1 MSSTAGPGAL
11 YVGLTPMN
19 HERAIARATP
29 ISESHVTA
37 ALRAGGGRSARRG
50 LLSRLLVITA
60 AASTLAGCGT
70 KTVETSKCYFA
81 GQSTSPEGA
90 KSGPAL
96 PCLGKGDARLP
107 ALLDDSCQK
116 LVEVTGDPTE
126 RPASGTLP
134 PSCCYKVEAEEKTC
148 EVGRPMLVG
157 DRPRVA
163 LLARGRDWSF

>member
-1 MSSTAGPGAL
+1 
-11 YVGLTPMN
+11 MN
-19 HERAIARATP
+19 PAKDARAIAKALETRIPESDAGAAAPTGAGARGEPPAT
-29 ISESHVTA
+29 
-37 ALRAGGGRSARRG
+37 R
-50 LLSRLLVITA
+50 RLLARLLLITA
-60 AASTLAGCGT
+60 AGAALAGCGGK

-81 GQSTSPEGA
+81 GQSSSPEGA

-116 LVEVTGDPTE
+116 LVEVTGNPTE

-134 PSCCYKVEAEEKTC
+134 PSCCYTVEAEEKTC
-148 EVGRPMLVG
+148 EVGRPMLVD

-163 LLARGRDWSF
+163 SLARGRDWSF

>member
-1 MSSTAGPGAL
+1 MKQVTHAR
-11 YVGLTPMN
+11 V
-19 HERAIARATP
+19 IARPEVSTSEADARAAAPTGAGACGEPSAT
-29 ISESHVTA
+29 
-37 ALRAGGGRSARRG
+37 R
-50 LLSRLLVITA
+50 RLLARLLLITVA
-60 AASTLAGCGT
+60 GSALAGCGGT
-70 KTVETSKCYFA
+70 KTVETGKCYFA
-81 GQSTSPEGA
+81 GQSSSPEGA

-116 LVEVTGDPTE
+116 LVEVIGDPTE

-148 EVGRPMLVG
+148 ESGRPMLVD

-163 LLARGRDWSF
+163 SLARGRDWSF